1 MLYIVKNNYF
11 LSGYILDAIKN
22 KEGVSIIQYER
33 IKPKGGKKVLHLVKR
48 FIRAFICNRQGLW
61 IDDFFSHSFLSALKD
76 ITPNDNVL
84 FWGCENLK
92 ELLMLNKE
100 ISCRVKNVFLW
111 NPVSTINRTIY
122 SKWEY
127 THYLHRSG
135 MQVFTFDGGDA
146 LRYGF
151 HSINQVYR
159 NPNFDMHETS
169 DLSQVDVFYIGV
181 DKHRTS
187 ILECLKEEFDKE
199 DISYNIYIKKDKH
212 SVVSPKLTS
221 CYVDKLIPYEE
232 TLAMVS
238 RSKCILEILQKR
250 QAGMTLRTLE
260 AVFLNKKLI
269 TNSKDIVNT
278 PIYSPNNIYVI
289 GNDEPRSIKEFLE
302 TPMTPLPSSI
312 VRNYNIE
319 HWIEQFH

>member
-1 MLYIVKNNYF
+1 
-11 LSGYILDAIKN
+11 
-22 KEGVSIIQYER
+22 
-33 IKPKGGKKVLHLVKR
+33 
-48 FIRAFICNRQGLW
+48 
-61 IDDFFSHSFLSALKD
+61 
-76 ITPNDNVL
+76 
-84 FWGCENLK
+84 
-92 ELLMLNKE
+92 
-100 ISCRVKNVFLW
+100 
-111 NPVSTINRTIY
+111 
-122 SKWEY
+122 
-127 THYLHRSG
+127 

-312 VRNYNIE
+312 VRNYTME
-319 HWIEQFH
+319 HWIEQFI